1 MRRIALF
8 GGAAVWPLVASGQ
21 QSRTP
26 LIGLLNTVSFESYA
40 ARVSALRQGLK
51 EAGFVEGQNIT
62 IEYRSA
68 EGRSE
73 QLTTLATDLVRLRV
87 AVIVGMGGES
97 PVRAAKVATSTIPI
111 VFAVGGDPVDLGLLH
126 NPGRPEA
133 NVTGVTF
140 PQQR

>member
-1 MRRIALF
+1 MSPKQRAHGSELHGYPIPRMPITF
-8 GGAAVWPLVASGQ
+8 D
-21 QSRTP
+21 
-26 LIGLLNTVSFESYA
+26 
-40 ARVSALRQGLK
+40 LRQGPV
-51 EAGFVEGQNIT
+51 AGKPRARICVGCV
-62 IEYRSA
+62 
-68 EGRSE
+68 
-73 QLTTLATDLVRLRV
+73 ATDLVRLRV